1 MAHAIMSTL
10 HGADGREQRIERSM
24 QYIKRFQGNSVASQM
39 ADIYR
44 NLI

>member
-1 MAHAIMSTL
+1 
-10 HGADGREQRIERSM
+10 M